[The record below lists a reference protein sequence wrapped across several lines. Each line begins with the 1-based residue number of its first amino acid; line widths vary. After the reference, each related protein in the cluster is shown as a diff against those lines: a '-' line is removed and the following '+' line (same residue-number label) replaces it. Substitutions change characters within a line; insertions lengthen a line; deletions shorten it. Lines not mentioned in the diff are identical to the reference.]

1 MATLTE
7 TSLLSKPRIR
17 LPTIK
22 ICFEV
27 YHALA
32 PFHRRTDKDYPSLKK
47 SAIMLFFVTLRWYFF
62 LKKLINDKT
71 ALDAPFTRREK
82 YGLFIA
88 ICGHLLIIWAQ
99 KSTNK
104 HESGNHLTMG
114 DENEINDIGPYS
126 IIRHPHY
133 LGKWVSESF
142 VSIYQN
148 NKISMFISII
158 TLYFAV
164 KSAKKDDEEYVD
176 NNNNYQDY
184 KRRVPN
190 MLVPGIY

>member
-27 YHALA
+27 YHACQ
-32 PFHRRTDKDYPSLKK
+32 PFHHSNDENYPSLKK

-71 ALDAPFTRREK
+71 ALDAKLTRNEK
-82 YGLFIA
+82 VGLFIA

-99 KSTNK
+99 KSTIK
-104 HESGNHLTMG
+104 HESDNHLSMG
-114 DENEINDIGPYS
+114 DENAVNVNGPYS
-126 IIRHPHY
+126 IIRHPHHI
-133 LGKWVSESF
+133 GKWISESF

-148 NKISMFISII
+148 NKISMFISMI
-158 TLYFAV
+158 TLYFTIKA
-164 KSAKKDDEEYVD
+164 AKKEEEEYTD
-176 NNNNYQDY
+176 DNYQDY

-190 MLVPGIY
+190 MLFPGVY